1 MKTKPI
7 HLKVVSVSLF
17 IFLFITSTG
26 EAFDNKAHE
35 ALSERATTISN
46 LDNFLKTVLS
56 FEFSDGIN
64 QSLEGKLITRHIQ
77 DGALLEDSI
86 GLGLRVKNH
95 FHNPKL
101 SWDQAGLR
109 PPGSSIP
116 IGYSSIVWS
125 QLQNQGDL
133 GNKSWHQARDAYFTA
148 LTSTSQSERKKWY
161 ATTFRLLGHAIHH
174 VQDAAVPSHTRNDAH
189 FSLFGI
195 GNKDLFHSFA
205 ERPEILALIN
215 TISPSP
221 IDASFLSNRPSAD
234 SRYPIPISRFIDTTA
249 GDIAALALGNG
260 TSIGIAEYSN
270 ANFFSDDTIFPETFA
285 YPGLSNLLI
294 STPELDPQT
303 GTKKTYL
310 FFKPGFGERNYRLAQ
325 ASSLRNITGTN
336 VATDIGL
343 DYKVFTDYAYKLF
356 PRAIG
361 YSAGLID
368 YFFRA
373 QVDTAD
379 PPLGYV
385 LVPWE
390 ARPSSID
397 VQGVKVIGDG
407 QQTGNGTI
415 QMVLLH
421 ENSFRGLRNP
431 PTSPGPKPLVVVS
444 NEVPFTISSQGQ
456 TVTFPFA
463 ALPWPTE
470 VIPALCCYGNGYMGI
485 IVYRG
490 TLGQETNTAVVAGG
504 YCHDLES
511 GDKWERFYSFENA
524 TLDGIAWAY
533 IGEC

>member
-1 MKTKPI
+1 MKTKTI
-7 HLKVVSVSLF
+7 HLKVVPASLF
-17 IFLFITSTG
+17 MFLLITSTG
-26 EAFDNKAHE
+26 TPFDNKAHE
-35 ALSERATTISN
+35 ALSDRATTISN

-77 DGALLEDSI
+77 DGSLLEDSI

-95 FHNPKL
+95 FHNPKR
-101 SWDQAGLR
+101 SWDQAGLQ

-116 IGYSSIVWS
+116 TGISSIVWS

-148 LTSTSQSERKKWY
+148 LTSTSKSERKKWY

-174 VQDAAVPSHTRNDAH
+174 VQDAAAPSHTRNDTH
-189 FSLFGI
+189 FSLLGI

-215 TISPSP
+215 TIPPSP
-221 IDASFLSNRPSAD
+221 LDASFLSNQPSAD

-260 TSIGIAEYSN
+260 TGIGIAEYSN
-270 ANFFSDDTIFPETFA
+270 ANFFSDDTIFPETFT

-303 GTKKTYL
+303 GIKKTYL

-368 YFFRA
+368 YFFRG

-379 PPLGYV
+379 PPFGYV

-390 ARPSSID
+390 ERPTSID
-397 VQGVKVIGDG
+397 VEGVKIIGEG
-407 QQTGNGTI
+407 QQTGSGTI
-415 QMVLLH
+415 RMVLLH
-421 ENSFRGLRNP
+421 RNSFTGQPDGPL
-431 PTSPGPKPLVVVS
+431 SPGPKPLVVVS
-444 NEVPFTISSQGQ
+444 NEVPYTISSERQ
-456 TVTFPFA
+456 TVTFGFASLPF
-463 ALPWPTE
+463 PTTAP
-470 VIPALCCYGNGYMGI
+470 PALCCYGNGYMAI

-490 TLGQETNTAVVAGG
+490 TLGQELNNSVVASG
-504 YCHDLES
+504 YCRDAES
-511 GDKWERFYSFENA
+511 GETWERFYSFER
-524 TLDGIAWAY
+524 TPTQAY